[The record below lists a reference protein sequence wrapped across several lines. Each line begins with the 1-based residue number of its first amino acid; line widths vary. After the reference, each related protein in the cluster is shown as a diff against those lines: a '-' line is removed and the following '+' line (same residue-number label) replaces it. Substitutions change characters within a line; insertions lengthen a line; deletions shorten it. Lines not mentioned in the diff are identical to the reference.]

1 MENYQIT
8 LSENILSRAKLG
20 LDCDSLRKEL
30 YYIKPSVLEKN
41 LATDDLKKI
50 FWTNI
55 YNAFVLII
63 ASEPKPKKSILKYKR
78 IKVAFCLFS
87 LDDIEYGIL
96 RMYKYKIGSFYFGKP
111 FYSDFIKKL
120 ALKEIDYSTHF
131 ALDRKVLKEKICNF
145 SRTTNS

>member
-20 LDCDSLRKEL
+20 LDCESLRKEL

-96 RMYKYKIGSFYFGKP
+96 RMYKYKIGSFYFAKP
-111 FYSDFIKKL
+111 FYSDFIKRL
-120 ALKEIDYSTHF
+120 AVKENNYSSSI
-131 ALDRKVLKEKICNF
+131 ALIRVVLNDGINNIC
-145 SRTTNS
+145 

>member
-87 LDDIEYGIL
+87 LDDIEFGIL
-96 RMYKYKIGSFYFGKP
+96 RRYKYKVGSFYIRKP
-111 FYSDFIKKL
+111 FYSGFIKRL
-120 ALKEIDYSTHF
+120 AVKENNYSSSI
-131 ALDRKVLKEKICNF
+131 ALIRVVLNDGINNIC
-145 SRTTNS
+145 

>member
-20 LDCDSLRKEL
+20 LDCESLRKEL

-96 RMYKYKIGSFYFGKP
+96 RMYKYKIGSFYFSKP
-111 FYSDFIKKL
+111 FYSDFIKRL
-120 ALKEIDYSTHF
+120 AVKENNYSSSI
-131 ALDRKVLKEKICNF
+131 ALIRVVLNDGINNIC
-145 SRTTNS
+145 